1 MVYKKNLRVFLLVFL
16 MVLASNMVA
25 QAATKVP
32 DFILRSVPDKKEIN
46 IKDHRGKV
54 VLITFW
60 ATWCGPCVKEIP
72 SLNSL
77 QEVYGPQG
85 FSVLGISMD
94 QGGVRIVENMMKKT
108 SINYP
113 IVMDNQKVSKSFGG
127 IFGIPTSFLI
137 DRSGNIVK
145 RYTGW
150 VSHDVLETDIKKV
163 VF

>member
-1 MVYKKNLRVFLLVFL
+1 MNYKKKLNLFLLSLIIV
-16 MVLASNMVA
+16 MASFVVA

-46 IKDHRGKV
+46 IKDYRGKV

-60 ATWCGPCVKEIP
+60 ATWCGPCIKEIP

-77 QEVYGPQG
+77 QEVYGGQG

-94 QGGVRIVENMMKKT
+94 QGGARIVEKMMKRT

-127 IFGIPTSFLI
+127 IFGIPASFLV
-137 DRSGNIVK
+137 DRSGNIIK

-150 VSHDVLETDIKKV
+150 VSHDELETDIKKV